1 MAMQETAILA
11 EAMAKELEARGSIP
25 ALSGVTL
32 GTIEPG
38 SRLYGHA
45 QGAVVFA
52 VKGDSR
58 AAGAGLLPGDIIVSA
73 NQKPVMSPRVV
84 VDAAGAAKGT
94 LLLPVIRDGS
104 GLFIARLEE
113 SREGKEGVR

>member
-1 MAMQETAILA
+1 MIALLSVGSKVVIDVLRKGRAMQATASLA
-11 EAMAKELEARGSIP
+11 EAMAKELEAPGSIP

-45 QGAVVFA
+45 QGAVVLA

-58 AAGAGLLPGDIIVSA
+58 AAGAGLQIGRAPGRE
-73 NQKPVMSPRVV
+73 RVCQY
-84 VDAAGAAKGT
+84 G
-94 LLLPVIRDGS
+94 
-104 GLFIARLEE
+104 
-113 SREGKEGVR
+113 

>member
-1 MAMQETAILA
+1 MQAIASLA
-11 EAMAKELEARGSIP
+11 EAMPEELEVPGSIP

-45 QGAVVFA
+45 EGAVVLA

-58 AAGAGLLPGDIIVSA
+58 AAGAGLRPGDVIVSV
-73 NQKPVMSPRVV
+73 NQKPVMSPREV
-84 VDAAGAAKGT
+84 VDAAGEVKGT
-94 LLLPVIRDGS
+94 LLLQVIRDGS
-104 GLFIARLEE
+104 GLFIAV
-113 SREGKEGVR
+113 G